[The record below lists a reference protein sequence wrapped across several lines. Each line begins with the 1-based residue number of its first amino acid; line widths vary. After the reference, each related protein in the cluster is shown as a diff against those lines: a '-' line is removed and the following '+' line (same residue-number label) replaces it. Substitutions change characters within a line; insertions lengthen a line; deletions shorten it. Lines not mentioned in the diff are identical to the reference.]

1 MKNVLSNIKT
11 FIFGRR
17 VKGEKVSVPSL
28 RTVNS
33 NTFMTFNMWTNK
45 VWLEEIKIRPP
56 QPSTK

>member
-1 MKNVLSNIKT
+1 MNVIESIKT

-33 NTFMTFNMWTNK
+33 NTFMTFNQWTDK
-45 VWLEEIKIRPP
+45 MWLEEIKIRPP
-56 QPSTK
+56 QPK